1 MMKRLMI
8 KLRLRH
14 DIDAIYRA
22 RAAHAVLTSPEFQAQ
37 LKPFAAAMK
46 RIAQATA
53 VTIDDAAR
61 AMRRFDEATK
71 AASQKS
77 RRARPRP
84 PR

>member
-1 MMKRLMI
+1 MIKRLMT
-8 KLRLRH
+8 KFRLRH

-37 LKPFAAAMK
+37 VKSFAAAMR
-46 RIAQATA
+46 RIAQATT
-53 VTIDDAAR
+53 VTIEDAAR

-71 AASQKS
+71 AASQKP
-77 RRARPRP
+77 RRTRPRP